1 MDLPVFVAASI
12 NLCGPPQ
19 PASRLLPPTKQ
30 TIKNRPQKAG
40 FLSLPDQKLSRFGQ
54 RHARESL
61 NGSSPTGS
69 GHRSEPFKKAG

>member
-1 MDLPVFVAASI
+1 MKT
-12 NLCGPPQ
+12 GHT
-19 PASRLLPPTKQ
+19 R
-30 TIKNRPQKAG
+30 AG
-40 FLSLPDQKLSRFGQ
+40 FLLLPDQKLSRFGQ